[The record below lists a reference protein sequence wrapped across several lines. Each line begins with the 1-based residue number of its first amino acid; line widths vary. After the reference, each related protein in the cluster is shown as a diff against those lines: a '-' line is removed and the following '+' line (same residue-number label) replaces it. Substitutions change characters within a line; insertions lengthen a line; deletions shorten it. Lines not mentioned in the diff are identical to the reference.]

1 MHTGP
6 VELRFAGA
14 VWFWRGPAPFHF
26 VTVPPAEA
34 ELIAD
39 LAPAVTYGWGMVPAV
54 VGVGA
59 TERST
64 ALWPRDGGYI
74 VPLRAELRALEGVEV
89 GDEIEVRL
97 RIG

>member
-1 MHTGP
+1 M
-6 VELRFAGA
+6 ELRFTGE
-14 VWFWRGPAPFHF
+14 VWYWRGPAPFHF

-39 LAPAVTYGWGMVPAV
+39 LAPAVTYGWGMVPAAV
-54 VGVGA
+54 AVGA
-59 TERST
+59 TERAT

-74 VPLRAELRALEGVEV
+74 VPLRADLRRSEGVEV
-89 GDEIEVRL
+89 GDEVEVRL